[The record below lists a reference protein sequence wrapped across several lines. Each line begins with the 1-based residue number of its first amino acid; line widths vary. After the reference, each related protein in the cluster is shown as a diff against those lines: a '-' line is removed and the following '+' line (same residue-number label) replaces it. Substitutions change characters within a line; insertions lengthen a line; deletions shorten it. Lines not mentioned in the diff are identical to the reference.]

1 LGGPKKP
8 RGVRISSGEGAIFA
22 DVSWPIVK
30 YRQYLV
36 CGRYSQLY
44 SVGSDEWS
52 LKRPDNCRWHQ
63 RCGLSLSALQQ
74 LVLRLRYRVRVGP
87 GADVHDCSLRG
98 TDVRG
103 RGDVRGGAISYIH
116 TVSTA
121 AAAGM
126 ASGTLV
132 AMVIMTT
139 VMASTDT
146 ASVTSSRRQVVCDFW
161 QISDTSQPF

>member
-1 LGGPKKP
+1 MVAETTRQLSG
-8 RGVRISSGEGAIFA
+8 RFSDHSSLMPPTFG
-22 DVSWPIVK
+22 
-30 YRQYLV
+30 
-36 CGRYSQLY
+36 
-44 SVGSDEWS
+44 
-52 LKRPDNCRWHQ
+52 RWHQ

-87 GADVHDCSLRG
+87 GADFHDCSLRG

-139 VMASTDT
+139 MMASTDT